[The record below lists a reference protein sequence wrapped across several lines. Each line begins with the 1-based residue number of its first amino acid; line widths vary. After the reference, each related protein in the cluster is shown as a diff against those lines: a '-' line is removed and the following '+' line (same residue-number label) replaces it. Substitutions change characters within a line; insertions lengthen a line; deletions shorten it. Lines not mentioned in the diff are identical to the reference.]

1 MQSTMKDP
9 PERGIPVGGVSA
21 SDVAMEPHVGVPA
34 NARKTESAGMIS
46 NEKKVSASSVPG
58 RRKGICILCSEPSD
72 EMFCGACVDKIRADA
87 VEHKRWEETG
97 ECIAPVLTVRSG
109 RQDNSRVGNT

>member
-1 MQSTMKDP
+1 MQTREKDP
-9 PERGIPVGGVSA
+9 SECGKLIGDVLA
-21 SDVAMEPHVGVPA
+21 SDATTNPHIGPPA

-58 RRKGICILCSEPSD
+58 RKKGICVLCSEPSD

-87 VEHKRWEETG
+87 VEHKRWEEKG
-97 ECIAPVLTVRSG
+97 KP
-109 RQDNSRVGNT
+109 